1 MSSITITEHNR
12 LLPEFSLEG
21 KVIVVTGGARGLGL
35 TQADVLIEA
44 GAIVHVLDVLPAP
57 SSDFSRI
64 CSKAT
69 TLGTS
74 LTYHIAD
81 VRSPSSLSDTISRIG
96 KIDGLIAAAG
106 VQKETPALLYSAPD
120 ANAMLEVN
128 VTGVFLTAQAV
139 AREMIARKTTGSIV
153 LVASMSGRIANKG
166 LLCPIYNASKAA
178 VAQLARN
185 LAAEW
190 GNSGIRVNSLSPGYI
205 MTDMVEK
212 LLVQNPERKEEW
224 ASQNMLGRLSSPAEY
239 RGAAVFLLSDAS
251 SFMTGADL
259 VIDGGHSAW

>member
-44 GAIVHVLDVLPAP
+44 GAIGNIFLSPRDILLLTLLRPNTVHVLDVLPAP

-153 LVASMSGRIANKG
+153 LVASMSGRIANKVVSFPFCST
-166 LLCPIYNASKAA
+166 LS
-178 VAQLARN
+178 
-185 LAAEW
+185 
-190 GNSGIRVNSLSPGYI
+190 NSHSFTLSL
-205 MTDMVEK
+205 
-212 LLVQNPERKEEW
+212 
-224 ASQNMLGRLSSPAEY
+224 
-239 RGAAVFLLSDAS
+239 
-251 SFMTGADL
+251 
-259 VIDGGHSAW
+259 